1 MTGKY
6 FRKPTAAEMADGR
19 IPPGQHL
26 AKGFPILTYGDAP
39 DVRTETW
46 SLKLW
51 GELDGGDCDLS
62 WADLMAMPQVTL
74 TADFHCVTRWSKLD
88 VQWMGVKLTDI
99 CDRVQLS
106 SRAQYVM
113 QHCYGGYTTNLPLAE
128 FLRPDTYLVHS
139 LNGEP
144 LPRDRGGPART
155 LVPHLYAWKSAK
167 WISGFEFLTQDAPG
181 FWERNGY
188 HRRGDPWAEER
199 YSGGF

>member
-1 MTGKY
+1 MAGKY
-6 FRKPTAAEMADGR
+6 FRKPTDAEMADGR

-26 AKGFPILTYGDAP
+26 AKGFPILTYGDPP
-39 DVRTETW
+39 DVPTDTW

-51 GELDGGDCDLS
+51 GELAGSDCELT
-62 WADLMAMPQVTL
+62 WADLMAMPQVDI

-88 VQWMGVKLTDI
+88 VQWTGVKLTDI
-99 CDRVQLS
+99 CDRVTLS
-106 SRAQYVM
+106 PKTRYVM
-113 QHCYGGYTTNLPLAE
+113 QHCYGGYTTNLPLADV
-128 FLRPDTYLVHS
+128 LRPDTYLVHA

-167 WISGFEFLTQDAPG
+167 WICGLEFLAQDESG

-188 HRRGDPWAEER
+188 HRRGDPW
-199 YSGGF
+199 